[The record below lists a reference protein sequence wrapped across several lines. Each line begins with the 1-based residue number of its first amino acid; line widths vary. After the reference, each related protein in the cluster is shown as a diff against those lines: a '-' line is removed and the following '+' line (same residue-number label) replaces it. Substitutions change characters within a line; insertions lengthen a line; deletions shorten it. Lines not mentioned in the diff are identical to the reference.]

1 MPGRTLSVAT
11 PIGAGAPH
19 SGHEGLIRDVRVG
32 RQAIYDT
39 ERRLVSYELL
49 FQCGDEPPGAAPAGS
64 AGAGSARA
72 GSDADEGGSAAA
84 PRNGSPFGTFG
95 LESIADDKSV
105 FITFTRAFLT
115 GLLPIPVDPDSVVI
129 EVGDRVVVD
138 RELLLGLA
146 ELSHSGY
153 RIAVDNY
160 RGGPTRSPLLD
171 V

>member
-19 SGHEGLIRDVRVG
+19 SGPEGLIRDVRVG

-39 ERRLVSYELL
+39 ARRLVSYELL
-49 FQCGDEPPGAAPAGS
+49 FQCGDESPPGAAPA
-64 AGAGSARA
+64 AAPAGSSPA
-72 GSDADEGGSAAA
+72 GSSPAGSSSDEEESATSTVIGST
-84 PRNGSPFGTFG
+84 FGTFG

-105 FITFTRAFLT
+105 YITFTRAFLT

-138 RELLLGLA
+138 RELLL
-146 ELSHSGY
+146 
-153 RIAVDNY
+153 
-160 RGGPTRSPLLD
+160 
-171 V
+171 